1 MRKFDIICYSEV
13 ELVLKT
19 IAFLLLLAGV
29 SAMLYGN
36 FPAQRITNCENQ
48 GVSEGVCTAI
58 EWDSEKLNL
67 IPKYNP
73 ENIRALVVLQHDNAV
88 DSAIIKS

>member
-13 ELVLKT
+13 ELVLKK

-36 FPAQRITNCENQ
+36 FPAQRIISCEKQ
-48 GVSEGVCTAI
+48 GVGEGVCTAV
-58 EWDSEKLNL
+58 EWDNEKLSL
-67 IPKYNP
+67 LPQYNP
-73 ENIRALVVLQHDNAV
+73 DNLKVITVLQQENSRDNVA
-88 DSAIIKS
+88 IKS